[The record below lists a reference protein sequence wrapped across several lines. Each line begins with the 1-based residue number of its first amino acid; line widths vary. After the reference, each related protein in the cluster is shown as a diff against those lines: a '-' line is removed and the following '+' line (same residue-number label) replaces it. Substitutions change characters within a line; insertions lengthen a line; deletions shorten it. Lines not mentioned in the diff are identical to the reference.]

1 MAELSDK
8 LVEQSIEHTK
18 RSRDFESSLTDLQ
31 GQLDQVRNARAELLG
46 QATQLQEILQE
57 REKRIKVCKAE
68 IRHTLKRLHLGARR
82 AQTNVFFAAL
92 RQASAAALKGFGH
105 HTLAVA
111 AL

>member
-68 IRHTLKRLHLGARR
+68 IRHTLPRLHLGAGR
-82 AQTNVFFAAL
+82 AQTNVFC
-92 RQASAAALKGFGH
+92 S
-105 HTLAVA
+105 TLASFGSLA
-111 AL
+111 

>member
-1 MAELSDK
+1 M
-8 LVEQSIEHTK
+8 EHTK

-68 IRHTLKRLHLGARR
+68 IRHTLPRLHLR
-82 AQTNVFFAAL
+82 AGRVQTNIFAVLRQARFYLL
-92 RQASAAALKGFGH
+92 RQASGAALRSFSH
-105 HTLAVA
+105 HTQVA
-111 AL
+111 IAL